1 MKLKVYIVGPYSNAD
16 KTIRDQNI
24 EKAKQAAR
32 KVWNSGNYAYCP
44 HLNTG
49 RFEDDPECAV
59 NDSHFVEGHL
69 SFMHD
74 CHCLYVLSDYEKS
87 KGSVGEIA
95 AAIERGMPVFYQDK
109 DEFPPS
115 VGQCW
120 HDIDGNVFKIID
132 FEINH
137 LKNRNDLFV
146 EGIYQDIP
154 GKVFTFVFRE
164 FLTFKLVE

>member
-1 MKLKVYIVGPYSNAD
+1 MKLKVYIVGPYSGDTYEQID
-16 KTIRDQNI
+16 KNI
-24 EKAKQAAR
+24 SKARQAAIAI
-32 KVWNSGNYAYCP
+32 WNSGNYAFCP
-44 HLNTG
+44 HLNTA
-49 RFEDDPECAV
+49 RFEDDPECTASYQ
-59 NDSHFVEGHL
+59 DFIDGTL
-69 SFMHD
+69 SFMYD
-74 CHCLYVLSDYEKS
+74 CHCLYVLSGHEKS
-87 KGSVGEIA
+87 KGSAGEIA

-109 DEFPPS
+109 GDFPPS

-120 HDIDGNVFKIID
+120 YDINGNVFKIID